1 MGTVKSKSV
10 TKAEFIAEYISQKN
24 VPAVFTLSGGMI
36 AFIVDAIYRLGVTPV
51 IGMRH
56 EQAAGFAAETC
67 TRVSKIPAVALATSG
82 PGATNLIT
90 AIASSFFDSVPT
102 IYITGQ
108 VNQEEIKKSRFQRQ
122 NGFQELNIVE
132 AVRGVTKYAI
142 QIGSNTDLNSVL
154 NEAWE
159 TATTGRPGPV
169 LIDIPIDVQQ
179 EVYQSTKSE
188 NCYENSKK
196 DYGKEIEKL
205 SELIAKHKRPLVLA
219 GGGIVT
225 ADMIKDF
232 RKLVEKLNL
241 PVVHTLMAV
250 DILPSTSRYR
260 IGMIGSYGNKEANYA
275 LRKSDLL
282 ICLGSRLDVRQIGN
296 EIKQFKSNKY
306 IYRVDID
313 KFELNGRVVAK
324 KNIRVNLKD
333 FISDWLKHCE
343 VSTSNRWIDEIH
355 QYRISNPQQEE
366 QDKGLIWGPN
376 DALLQISK
384 LCKEAE
390 GFIVDVGQHQMWA
403 AQSVELSE
411 QHRFITSGGLGAMGF
426 AVPSAIGACFA
437 KKGNWIVIAG
447 DGCTQLSIAEIQTI
461 KEHNLPIIVFVVN
474 NNQHGMVAQFQET
487 NLENRL
493 VLTRE
498 GYSTPDFLNLA
509 NAFGIPAFK
518 ASTSIELDEISQKL
532 NGKFNGPMLIE
543 ITLSNNARALPKNR
557 W

>member
-1 MGTVKSKSV
+1 MEATKSKQI
-10 TKAEFIAEYISQKN
+10 TKAEFIAQYIAERN

-36 AFIVDAIYRLGVTPV
+36 AFIVDAIYQLGVTPIV
-51 IGMRH
+51 GMRH

-67 TRVSKIPAVALATSG
+67 TRISKIPSVALATSG

-108 VNQEEIKKSRFQRQ
+108 VNQSEIKKSKLQRQ
-122 NGFQELNIVE
+122 NGFQELNIIE
-132 AVRGVTKYAI
+132 AVKGITKSAI
-142 QIGSNTDLNSVL
+142 LVNSKTDLNSAL
-154 NEAWE
+154 NKAWE

-179 EVYQSTKSE
+179 ETYVSVELKSFHK
-188 NCYENSKK
+188 NNKK
-196 DYGKEIEKL
+196 DYKKDIEKL
-205 SELIAKHKRPLVLA
+205 SELISKYERPLVLA
-219 GGGIVT
+219 GGGLVT
-225 ADMIKDF
+225 ANVTNEF
-232 RKLVEKLNL
+232 RNLIEKLNL

-250 DILPSTSRYR
+250 DSLSSSSRHR

-282 ICLGSRLDVRQIGN
+282 ICLGSRLDVRQIGSD
-296 EIKQFKSNKY
+296 IDQFKNNKY

-313 KFELNGRVVAK
+313 EFELNGRVNAK
-324 KNIRVNLKD
+324 KNIQINLKD
-333 FISDWLKHCE
+333 FISSWLKH
-343 VSTSNRWIDEIH
+343 
-355 QYRISNPQQEE
+355 YRISKTNKWIEEIYDYRRDNPQQEE
-366 QDKGLIWGPN
+366 QDEGLIWGPN

-403 AQSVELSE
+403 AQSVELTDK
-411 QHRFITSGGLGAMGF
+411 QRFITSGGLGAMGF
-426 AVPSAIGACFA
+426 AMPSAIGACFA

-461 KEHNLPIIVFVVN
+461 KEHNLPIVIFVIN

-498 GYSTPDFLNLA
+498 GYSTPDFQNLA
-509 NAFGIPAFK
+509 DAFGIASYK
-518 ASTSIELDEISQKL
+518 ASTSTELNEISNKL
-532 NGKFNGPMLIE
+532 NGIVNGPMLIE
-543 ITLSNNARALPKNR
+543 ITLSNNAKALPKNK